1 MNDPCVWYVHIG
13 ACIVAFTHNIWFRM
27 LFTMITFI
35 KFNIFP
41 LNNACKKLKSFSKSQ
56 LGIHT
61 VNHFKRWIGF
71 SECNKSKSLGNTC
84 LVKKMIRFLKLFSN
98 KYIVINEQTYFL
110 CIVGH

>member
-1 MNDPCVWYVHIG
+1 MNAPCVWHVHIG

-27 LFTMITFI
+27 LLTMITFI

-61 VNHFKRWIGF
+61 VNHFKRWIGS
-71 SECNKSKSLGNTC
+71 SECNKSESLGNTYIPC
-84 LVKKMIRFLKLFSN
+84 QINDKLSKIIF
-98 KYIVINEQTYFL
+98 
-110 CIVGH
+110 